1 MYFTSKSCSSRW
13 SAVIT
18 PHRPLSRLKVSNV
31 SPRKRN
37 TYVNE
42 KQQVAFSFFDARE
55 SRQTKFENGR
65 NNETRNQK
73 HIYIYERS
81 EKLGKSR
88 WKLGFRFKNACI
100 GEDTDVIDPLCQRE
114 RALGMELETRRG
126 WSSPFFKKG
135 TKQRDRIHGSF
146 DLVENLSLPPLI
158 SNSFQWISVWY
169 IHVRLGV
176 YSRS

>member
-1 MYFTSKSCSSRW
+1 MDET
-13 SAVIT
+13 T
-18 PHRPLSRLKVSNV
+18 RLAIRS
-31 SPRKRN
+31 
-37 TYVNE
+37 TY
-42 KQQVAFSFFDARE
+42 
-55 SRQTKFENGR
+55 
-65 NNETRNQK
+65 
-73 HIYIYERS
+73 IYIYEQS

-114 RALGMELETRRG
+114 RALGVELETRRG